1 MSFLASRTE
10 LRLLRLS
17 NRNKAAWKSRPL
29 WITVKEEEE
38 TMQSL
43 MKPMLFVVM
52 TVLGVALAI
61 VPAHAQSGSRVS
73 ANIPFDFSVGN
84 TTLKAGSY
92 TVEQL
97 QSGIIAFSSDDEKEH
112 RFALTV
118 PGVSGNQSQEPH
130 LVFARYGSETFLK
143 KVFLS
148 GDGEYHELLRSS
160 REKELIKNR
169 ASGDELSLL
178 IQAAR

>member
-1 MSFLASRTE
+1 M
-10 LRLLRLS
+10 
-17 NRNKAAWKSRPL
+17 K
-29 WITVKEEEE
+29 EEE

-52 TVLGVALAI
+52 TVLGVVLAI

-97 QSGIIAFSSDDEKEH
+97 QSGIIAFSSSDEKEH
-112 RFALTV
+112 QFALTV
-118 PGVSGNQSQEPH
+118 PGDSGNQNQESH
-130 LVFARYGSETFLK
+130 LVFTRYGSETFLK
-143 KVFLS
+143 RVFLS
-148 GDGEYHELLRSS
+148 GNEEYHELLRSS
-160 REKELIKNR
+160 REKELIKNQ
-169 ASGDELSLL
+169 ATGDEVSLL
-178 IQAAR
+178 IQPAR